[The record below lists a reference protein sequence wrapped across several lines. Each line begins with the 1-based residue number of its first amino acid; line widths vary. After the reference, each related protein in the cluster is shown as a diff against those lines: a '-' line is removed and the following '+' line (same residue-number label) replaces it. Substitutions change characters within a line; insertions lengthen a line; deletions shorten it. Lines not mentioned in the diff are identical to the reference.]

1 MTYEAGSQV
10 VGVLV
15 ASHRQVVG
23 QLDGVI
29 TLLLGVLEEQ
39 LGHARTVHVVL
50 GKVSSLQVQQHQR
63 QRHSKT

>member
-15 ASHRQVVG
+15 ASHRQVIG

-39 LGHARTVHVVL
+39 FGHARAVHVVL
-50 GKVSSLQVQQHQR
+50 GKVSSLQ
-63 QRHSKT
+63 